1 MKSKGWSVRGS
12 HGKLLTDRSLRT
24 QTENL
29 ANLSTR
35 KGASMDLST
44 FQKSGF
50 KDLDTFWHAA
60 PDAKRRIP
68 GPTDGPTTSA
78 TKCVT
83 S

>member
-35 KGASMDLST
+35 KGASMDLCN
-44 FQKSGF
+44 FQKSCL
-50 KDLDTFWHAA
+50 KDLDTFRSIYFVPFNSSTIALPMA
-60 PDAKRRIP
+60 S
-68 GPTDGPTTSA
+68 PTSI
-78 TKCVT
+78 
-83 S
+83 

>member
-1 MKSKGWSVRGS
+1 MEKK
-12 HGKLLTDRSLRT
+12 
-24 QTENL
+24 
-29 ANLSTR
+29 

-60 PDAKRRIP
+60 PAAKRRIP

-78 TKCVT
+78 TKFSPDCWN
-83 S
+83 